1 MTALHDF
8 YISLSTMD
16 VPVGLELKP
25 SPVHG
30 LGIFAT
36 APILYGKFIGDYV
49 GEAMTKAEFKVR
61 YGNDIRYT
69 YWTKQNFPNTKVYCA
84 KEKRNFI
91 TYINES
97 IQPNVFLKKRKLYAM
112 SDIALGDELFLR
124 YDSKYNR
131 DYIL

>member
-1 MTALHDF
+1 
-8 YISLSTMD
+8 MD
-16 VPVGLELKP
+16 VPTGLELKP

-36 APILYGKFIGDYV
+36 KAISTDEFIGDYI
-49 GEAMTKAEFKVR
+49 GEAMTKAEFKAR

-97 IQPNVFLKKRKLYAM
+97 MNPNVFLKKRKLYACRA
-112 SDIALGDELFLR
+112 IVAGDELFLR

-131 DYIL
+131 DYVL

>member
-1 MTALHDF
+1 
-8 YISLSTMD
+8 MD

-25 SPVHG
+25 STVHG

-36 APILYGKFIGDYV
+36 RAISANAFIGDYV
-49 GEAMTKAEFKVR
+49 GEAMTKAAFKAR

-69 YWTKQNFPNTKVYCA
+69 YWVRHNFPNTKVYCA

-97 IQPNVFLKKRKLYAM
+97 KEPNVFMKKRKLYAKC
-112 SDIALGDELFLR
+112 DIAAGCELFLR
-124 YDSKYNR
+124 YEISYNR
-131 DYIL
+131 DYVL

>member
-1 MTALHDF
+1 
-8 YISLSTMD
+8 MD

-25 SPVHG
+25 SPIHG

-36 APILYGKFIGDYV
+36 RPILYGEFLGDFV
-49 GEAMTKAEFKVR
+49 GEAMTKAEFKAR

-69 YWTKQNFPNTKVYCA
+69 YWTEQNFPNVRVYCA

-97 IQPNVFLKKRKLYAM
+97 TEPNVFLKKRKLYTM
-112 SDIALGDELFLR
+112 RDIALGDELFLR
-124 YDSKYNR
+124 YNNKYKR
-131 DYIL
+131 DYVTRR

>member
-1 MTALHDF
+1 
-8 YISLSTMD
+8 MD

-69 YWTKQNFPNTKVYCA
+69 YWTKQNFPNTKV
-84 KEKRNFI
+84 N
-91 TYINES
+91 
-97 IQPNVFLKKRKLYAM
+97 
-112 SDIALGDELFLR
+112 
-124 YDSKYNR
+124 
-131 DYIL
+131 